1 MICDVFSE
9 VCVGVYVLGYLF
21 EFSVV
26 DMLLIISWGC
36 RVDGIIIIVYLLIII
51 KVYDEIV

>member
-1 MICDVFSE
+1 MIYDVFSE